1 MSIIMPRE
9 FPHLGPPEPPKP
21 GERPRK
27 GATDWLDPDHR
38 AFIAAWL
45 GHVDAGRIGGHLNG
59 PTASLRE
66 AAPVNEEARA
76 IVLANERLLLGRCRS
91 CPE

>member
-9 FPHLGPPEPPKP
+9 FPHLGPPEPLKP
-21 GERPRK
+21 GERPCK
-27 GATDWLDPDHR
+27 GPTDWLDPDHR
-38 AFIAAWL
+38 AFIGEWL
-45 GHVDAGRIGGHLNG
+45 GHVAAGRIGAN
-59 PTASLRE
+59 P
-66 AAPVNEEARA
+66 PVNEEARA

>member
-1 MSIIMPRE
+1 MSIIVPRE
-9 FPHLGPPEPPKP
+9 FPHLGPPEPPRP

-38 AFIAAWL
+38 AFIADWL
-45 GHVDAGRIGGHLNG
+45 GHVDAGRIGGN
-59 PTASLRE
+59 
-66 AAPVNEEARA
+66 APVNEEARA

>member
-27 GATDWLDPDHR
+27 GATDWRDPDHR

-45 GHVDAGRIGGHLNG
+45 GHVDAGRIGGN
-59 PTASLRE
+59 
-66 AAPVNEEARA
+66 APVNEEARA
-76 IVLANERLLLGRCRS
+76 IVLANEQLLLGRCRS

>member
-45 GHVDAGRIGGHLNG
+45 GVLVGLPLRDLRPCGRWPYRREPAGQRGSPRHR
-59 PTASLRE
+59 PRQ
-66 AAPVNEEARA
+66 
-76 IVLANERLLLGRCRS
+76 
-91 CPE
+91 